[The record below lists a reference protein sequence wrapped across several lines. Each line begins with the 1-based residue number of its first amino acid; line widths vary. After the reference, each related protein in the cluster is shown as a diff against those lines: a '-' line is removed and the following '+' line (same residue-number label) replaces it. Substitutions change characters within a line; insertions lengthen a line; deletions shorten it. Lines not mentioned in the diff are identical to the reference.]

1 MASLI
6 EEGDGE
12 LRVGLG
18 TWQEEVRKQ
27 AKGLVQTMEGAGCAA
42 GMFPPHLTACE
53 GKPLKLLGR
62 KILGVA

>member
-1 MASLI
+1 MI

-18 TWQEEVRKQ
+18 TRQEEVRKK
-27 AKGLVQTMEGAGCAA
+27 AKGLVQTMEGPGRAT
-42 GMFPPHLTACE
+42 GMFLPHLTACE

-62 KILGVA
+62 KILEVA